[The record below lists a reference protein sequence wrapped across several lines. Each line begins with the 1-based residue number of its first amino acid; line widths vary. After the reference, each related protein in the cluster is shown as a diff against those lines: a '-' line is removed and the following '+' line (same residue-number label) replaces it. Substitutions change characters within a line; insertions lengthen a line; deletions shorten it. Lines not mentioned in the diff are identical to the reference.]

1 MADAKTRKQ
10 RMRERRQQAGLK
22 AELVWLTP
30 EAQAAMAA
38 LRQPGETIDAVVNRA
53 LITLQGLTQ
62 AGAPHVPSRGP
73 SHKGVPS
80 TVPSHGTIPTEA
92 LDEIAIGP
100 KGVPSHVPSHVPSP
114 TERPSYETYRATI
127 LQRIAALRAQQ
138 SPVSW
143 QQIADAFNQE
153 GLATLSGRGKWDKS
167 TVASL
172 WKKYGE
178 GGNT

>member
-62 AGAPHVPSRGP
+62 AGAPHVPSRG
-73 SHKGVPS
+73 
-80 TVPSHGTIPTEA
+80 
-92 LDEIAIGP
+92 
-100 KGVPSHVPSHVPSP
+100 PSHVPSP